1 MEITLDCDCW
11 LYVHRNT
18 VELRYDP
25 TTDDKRDGSEP
36 QTTSKR
42 SVAYWHIVVC
52 DRYCV
57 GLFRNKYSVVRRN
70 SVMVVGR

>member
-42 SVAYWHIVVC
+42 SVAY
-52 DRYCV
+52 
-57 GLFRNKYSVVRRN
+57 
-70 SVMVVGR
+70 